1 MTNNKTL
8 SILVKPINNNGGYEM
23 KLTKQDIKEIK
34 DNINKGYTLCLPLNL
49 TIKQYQNII
58 KQIENKKGF

>member
-1 MTNNKTL
+1 
-8 SILVKPINNNGGYEM
+8 M

>member
-1 MTNNKTL
+1 
-8 SILVKPINNNGGYEM
+8 M

-34 DNINKGYTLCLPLNL
+34 DNINKGLTLCLPLNL

-58 KQIENKKGF
+58 KQIENKKG

>member
-1 MTNNKTL
+1 
-8 SILVKPINNNGGYEM
+8 M

-34 DNINKGYTLCLPLNL
+34 DIVNKGYTICFPQNL

-58 KQIENKKGF
+58 KQIENKKG